1 MNQPYAY
8 ICPLL
13 THPPTSKSSQSTE
26 LSSLSYTAAA
36 HWLSLLHMLVYTEVK
51 VKMLSPV
58 PLVVTPWTVAHQAP
72 LSMEF
77 SRQECWSGLSF
88 PSQRGLSN
96 PGMEP
101 GSLALQADSLPSEPP
116 GKLICI
122 KCTVYPGSLIWGL
135 DFDIKLWQFINFR
148 DWLAGWLRGD
158 ILILC

>member
-36 HWLSLLHMLVYTEVK
+36 HWLSLLHLLVYTEVK
-51 VKMLSPV
+51 VKMLSHV
-58 PLVVTPWTVAHQAP
+58 QLFVTPWTVAHQAP

-101 GSLALQADSLPSEPP
+101 GSLALQADSLPSEPS
-116 GKLICI
+116 GKPILYVNPNLLIHPCL
-122 KCTVYPGSLIWGL
+122 SLSCVCYSSFEG
-135 DFDIKLWQFINFR
+135 
-148 DWLAGWLRGD
+148 
-158 ILILC
+158 

>member
-1 MNQPYAY
+1 MLHKFLRYNNMDQPYAY
-8 ICPLL
+8 LCPLL
-13 THPPTSKSSQSTE
+13 THPRTSKSSQSTE

-36 HWLSLLHMLVYTEVK
+36 HRLSLLHMLVYTKVK

-101 GSLALQADSLPSEPP
+101 GSLALQADSLPSEPS
-116 GKLICI
+116 GKPILYVNPNLLIHPCL
-122 KCTVYPGSLIWGL
+122 SLGCVCYSS
-135 DFDIKLWQFINFR
+135 FE
-148 DWLAGWLRGD
+148 G
-158 ILILC
+158 